1 MDATKP
7 NDTEL
12 VSALPAYLRET
23 RAAINAISGSGD
35 VGITDLTIGAGAVAL
50 TVGTEVGRYGYEV
63 VRTTAVGAVAIAKIL
78 GGTDGQVK
86 KFIFGDNNTS
96 LTDGV
101 ASGGNLYLNQLPAL
115 SSFATQANDAIELVN
130 IGGDGGVT
138 THGYW
143 QEVSRQVALK

>member
-7 NDTEL
+7 TDVEL
-12 VSALPAYLRET
+12 VSALPAYIRET
-23 RAAINAISGSGD
+23 RAGVNAVSGGGD
-35 VGITDLTIGAGAVAL
+35 VGVTDLAIAAGAVAL
-50 TVGTEVGRYGYEV
+50 TVGTEIGLYGYEV
-63 VRTTAVGAVAIAKIL
+63 LPTTADGGVTIAKIL

-86 KFIFGDNNTS
+86 KFIFQDNNVT

-101 ASGGNLYLNQLPAL
+101 ALDGKLYLNQLPAL
-115 SSFATQANDAIELVN
+115 SNFVAQANDVIELVN